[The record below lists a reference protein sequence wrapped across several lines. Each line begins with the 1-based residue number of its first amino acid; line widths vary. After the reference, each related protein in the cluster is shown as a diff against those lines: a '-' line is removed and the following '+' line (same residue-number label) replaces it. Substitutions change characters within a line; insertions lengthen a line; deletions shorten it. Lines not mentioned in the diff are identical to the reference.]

1 MSAPLLGL
9 NAVQVKLLQAQHG
22 FNELPNTDQKT
33 LGKAIYRI
41 ITEPMFGLLLL
52 TGLIYLL
59 IGSAADAAVLMVFIV
74 IAIGITLFQQQK
86 SERAI
91 EALKDLSSPRA
102 LVIRDG
108 DTQRIS
114 GREVTV
120 GDVLVLEEGDRIA
133 ADAILIKTN
142 DLLIDE
148 SLLTGESIPVEKSC
162 LSKNDIAANNKIY
175 SGCLVLRGGGQAL
188 VTSIGMQTEVGKIG
202 KSLKLINS
210 KASPIQQEI
219 AILIKRFASIG
230 ICLSLLVWLIYGLIY
245 QQWLQGA
252 LSAIALTM
260 SLLPQEFTVILTVF
274 MALGV
279 WRIAQQQVL
288 TRHAPV
294 IETLGSITT
303 LCADKTGTLTQNQMA
318 LEVVATPDEIRD
330 VQAYQSNFSS
340 QINELLSYAGLASE
354 LTPFDPMERAIH
366 ECLLKRYPTYQSI
379 YSRYTLIHEYGLS
392 SDFPAMAHLWQDSN
406 RQNEILVAIK
416 GSPETILNLCSIEKS
431 LKDVIASQIN
441 RLTAQ
446 GLRVL
451 GVAKSTHQKTTTK
464 WPDSIQEFNFKWL
477 GLIGFKDPLRHEVPE
492 AINQCRSAGIKVVMI
507 TGDHALTAKAIAK
520 QAGIEASHT
529 LSGQQ
534 LDSMSDDELSNALN
548 EVYVFVRI
556 KPDQKLRLVKALQTK
571 GEIVGMT
578 GDGVNDAPALKA
590 ANVGISMGKRG
601 TDVAREASSLVLLND
616 DFYSIVKTIRQGRRI
631 YDNLQ
636 KAVIY
641 VIAVHIPIAAAVFIP
656 LILGFPT
663 FLDPIHILFL
673 EMIIDPAC
681 AIVFEMEA
689 PEKDVMLRPPRNL
702 HQKLFSLQNISM
714 AIIQGSGLAIIVV
727 GLYLGLITLEYP
739 QEIASTIAFG
749 SLVLGNLLLIIV
761 SRSKRENILNI
772 IRKANPSQKWIISF
786 ALGAFIFMASI
797 PLARERFQFSV
808 LTVDSALLILLS
820 GALGLLWHEAV
831 KYVYRGK

>member
-22 FNELPNTDQKT
+22 FNELPNTDQKP

-162 LSKNDIAANNKIY
+162 LSNNDIAANNKIY

-288 TRHAPV
+288 TRYAPV
-294 IETLGSITT
+294 IETLGSINT
-303 LCADKTGTLTQNQMA
+303 LCVDKTGTLTQNQMA
-318 LEVVATPDEIRD
+318 LEVVATPNEVRD
-330 VQAYQSNFSS
+330 VQTYQSNFSS

-354 LTPFDPMERAIH
+354 LTPFDPMEKAIH
-366 ECLLKRYPTYQSI
+366 ECLLKLYPTYQNI

-392 SDFPAMAHLWQDSN
+392 SDFPAMAHLWQDSY
-406 RQNEILVAIK
+406 RQNEILVAMK

-431 LKDVIASQIN
+431 LKDVIEIQIN

-464 WPDSIQEFNFKWL
+464 WPDSIQEFEFKWL

-507 TGDHALTAKAIAK
+507 TGDHALTAQAIAK

-548 EVYVFVRI
+548 GVYVFVRI
-556 KPDQKLRLVKALQTK
+556 KPDQKLRLVKVLQTK

-656 LILGFPT
+656 LILGFPA

-689 PEKDVMLRPPRNL
+689 PEKDVMLRPPRSL

-727 GLYLGLITLEYP
+727 GLYLGLITLEYT

-761 SRSKRENILNI
+761 SRSKQENILNI

-786 ALGAFIFMASI
+786 ALGAFIFIASI
-797 PLARERFQFSV
+797 PLARERFQFSA

-831 KYVYRGK
+831 KFAYRGK